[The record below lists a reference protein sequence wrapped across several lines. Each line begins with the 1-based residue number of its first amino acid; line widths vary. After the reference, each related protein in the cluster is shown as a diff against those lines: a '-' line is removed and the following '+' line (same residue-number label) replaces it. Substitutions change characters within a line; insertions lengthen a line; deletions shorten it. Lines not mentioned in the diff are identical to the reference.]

1 MFMKDFIKVAAH
13 NKNAD
18 LVLKNGNIVDVFN
31 GEIVTADLALY
42 KDKIVGIGEYS
53 GTCEIDCSGK
63 FISPAFIDSHVH
75 IESSRVTPKV
85 FSQILIKKGV
95 LAAVCDPHEIANVLG
110 NVGLEFML
118 ADSNNADID
127 LYFMLPSCVPAA
139 PNEDNGAKLLAKDLE
154 KFKYRDRVLGLG
166 EVMDVPSVINSDP
179 DMMDKLEIFKDKII
193 DGHSPCIDPKI
204 LDAYIVSGVKTDH
217 ECETTIEAIEKVRR
231 GLYVMLRQG
240 SAAKNLEKVIPAVS
254 SSNYK
259 RFLFCTDD
267 KDITDLEREG
277 SVDYNVRLSVKL
289 GLDPIK
295 AITIASLNPAECYG
309 LKNRGALSPGY
320 KADILILDDL
330 KDFNINKIIRNGEI
344 IKPKPYETIVS
355 SFKSSMNMEKVKK
368 DAFDIKAEKDT
379 VNVIKTIKDSLITE
393 RVKRKVNIE
402 NGLIK
407 SVQGDDILKIA
418 VFERHKNTGKYF
430 VGFIEGFHLKDITIA
445 QTIAHDSHN
454 LILVGSSYL
463 EEAVNRL
470 IEIGGG
476 VVLLYKGEVVEELS
490 LPIAG
495 IMTDQNPSL
504 VIEKIDKMNEFI
516 NSSPG
521 KDSNVL
527 LTLGFMA
534 LTVIPYFKITNNG
547 LYDFNKGIFV
557 DLFN

>member
-1 MFMKDFIKVAAH
+1 MKDFIKAAAH
-13 NKNAD
+13 SKNAD
-18 LVLKNGNIVDVFN
+18 MVLKNGNIVDVFN
-31 GEIVTADLALY
+31 GEIIKADLAIY

-53 GTCEIDCSGK
+53 GTKEIDCSGK
-63 FISPAFIDSHVH
+63 FITPAFIDSHVH

-85 FSQILIKKGV
+85 FSQILLKKGV
-95 LAAVCDPHEIANVLG
+95 LTAICDPHEIANVLG
-110 NVGLEFML
+110 NEGLEFML
-118 ADSNNADID
+118 EDSKEAAMD
-127 LYFMLPSCVPAA
+127 LYFMLPSCVPATSC
-139 PNEDNGAKLLAKDLE
+139 EDNGATLLAKDLGR
-154 KFKYRDRVLGLG
+154 FKDRDRVLGLG
-166 EVMDVPSVINSDP
+166 EVMDVPSVINFNP
-179 DMMDKLEIFKDKII
+179 DMMDKLEVFRDKII
-193 DGHSPCIDPKI
+193 DGHSPCISPKI
-204 LDAYIVSGVKTDH
+204 LDAYIISGIKTDH
-217 ECETTIEAIEKVRR
+217 ECETPIEAVEKIRR
-231 GLYVMLRQG
+231 GLYVMLRLG
-240 SAAKNLEKVIPAVS
+240 SAARNLEKIIPAVN

-295 AITIASLNPAECYG
+295 AVAIASLNSAECYG
-309 LKNRGALSPGY
+309 LKNRGALAPGY

-330 KDFNINKIIRNGEI
+330 KDFNINKTVRNGKI
-344 IKPKPYETIVS
+344 VKAKPYNTLIS

-368 DAFDIKAEKDT
+368 EAFDIKAEKDT
-379 VNVIKTIKDSLITE
+379 VNVIKTIKNSLITE

-402 NGLIK
+402 NGFIK

-463 EEAVNRL
+463 EKAVNRL

-476 VVLLYKGEVVEELS
+476 IVLLYKGEIVEELS

-495 IMTDQNPSL
+495 IMTDQNPYT
-504 VIEKIDKMNEFI
+504 VIEKINKMNEFI
-516 NSSPG
+516 NNG
-521 KDSNVL
+521 KENDSNVL

-534 LTVIPYFKITNNG
+534 LTVIPYFKITDKG
-547 LYDFNKGIFV
+547 LYDFNKGNFM

>member
-1 MFMKDFIKVAAH
+1 MKDFIKAAAH
-13 NKNAD
+13 SKNAD
-18 LVLKNGNIVDVFN
+18 MVLKNGNIVDVFN
-31 GEIVTADLALY
+31 GEIIKADLAIY

-53 GTCEIDCSGK
+53 GTKEIDCSGK
-63 FISPAFIDSHVH
+63 FITPAFIDSHVH

-85 FSQILIKKGV
+85 FSQILLKKGV
-95 LAAVCDPHEIANVLG
+95 LTAICDPHEIANVLG
-110 NVGLEFML
+110 NEGLEFML
-118 ADSNNADID
+118 EDSKEAAMD
-127 LYFMLPSCVPAA
+127 LYFMLPSCVPATSC
-139 PNEDNGAKLLAKDLE
+139 EDNGATLLAKDLGR
-154 KFKYRDRVLGLG
+154 FKDRDRVLGLG
-166 EVMDVPSVINSDP
+166 EVMDVPSVINFNP
-179 DMMDKLEIFKDKII
+179 DMMDKLEVFRDKII
-193 DGHSPCIDPKI
+193 DGHSPCISPKI
-204 LDAYIVSGVKTDH
+204 LDAYIISGIKTDH
-217 ECETTIEAIEKVRR
+217 ECETPIEAVEKIRR
-231 GLYVMLRQG
+231 GLYVMLRLG
-240 SAAKNLEKVIPAVS
+240 SAARNLEKIIPAVN

-295 AITIASLNPAECYG
+295 AVAIASLNSAECYG
-309 LKNRGALSPGY
+309 LKNRGALAPGY

-330 KDFNINKIIRNGEI
+330 KDFNINKTVRNGKI
-344 IKPKPYETIVS
+344 VKAKPYNTLIS

-368 DAFDIKAEKDT
+368 EAFDIKAEKDT
-379 VNVIKTIKDSLITE
+379 VNVIKTIKNSLITE

-402 NGLIK
+402 NGFIK

-463 EEAVNRL
+463 EKAVNRL

-476 VVLLYKGEVVEELS
+476 IVLLYKGEIVEELS

-495 IMTDQNPSL
+495 IMTDQNPYT
-504 VIEKIDKMNEFI
+504 VIEKINKMNEFI
-516 NSSPG
+516 NNG
-521 KDSNVL
+521 KENDSNVL

-534 LTVIPYFKITNNG
+534 LTVIPYFKITDKG
-547 LYDFNKGIFV
+547 LYDFNKGNFI
-557 DLFN
+557 DLFS

>member
-1 MFMKDFIKVAAH
+1 MKDFIKVAAH

-31 GEIVTADLALY
+31 GEIITADLAIY
-42 KDKIVGIGEYS
+42 KDKIVGIGDYS
-53 GTCEIDCSGK
+53 GDLEIDCSGS

-118 ADSNNADID
+118 KDSIDADMD
-127 LYFMLPSCVPAA
+127 LFFMLPSCVPAA

-154 KFKYRDRVLGLG
+154 KFKHRDRVLGLG
-166 EVMDVPSVINSDP
+166 EVMDVPSVINCDP
-179 DMMDKLEIFKDKII
+179 DMMDKLEIFQDKII

-217 ECETTIEAIEKVRR
+217 ECETPAEAIEKVRR

-240 SAAKNLEKVIPAVS
+240 SAARNLEKVIPAVS

-295 AITIASLNPAECYG
+295 AITIASLNAAECYG
-309 LKNRGALSPGY
+309 LKNRGALATGY
-320 KADILILDDL
+320 KADILILEDL
-330 KDFNINKIIRNGEI
+330 KDFNVNKIIRNGET
-344 IKPKPYETIVS
+344 IKPEPYKALQS
-355 SFKSSMNMEKVKK
+355 SFRSSMNMEKVKK
-368 DAFDIKAEKDT
+368 EIFDIKAEKNT
-379 VNVIKTIKDSLITE
+379 VNVIKTTKNSLITE
-393 RVKRKVNIE
+393 NVKRKVNIE

-476 VVLLYKGEVVEELS
+476 VVLLYKGKVVEELS

-495 IMTDQNPSL
+495 IMTDENPSL
-504 VIEKIDKMNEFI
+504 VIEKINKMNEFI

-534 LTVIPYFKITNNG
+534 LTVIPYFKITDNG